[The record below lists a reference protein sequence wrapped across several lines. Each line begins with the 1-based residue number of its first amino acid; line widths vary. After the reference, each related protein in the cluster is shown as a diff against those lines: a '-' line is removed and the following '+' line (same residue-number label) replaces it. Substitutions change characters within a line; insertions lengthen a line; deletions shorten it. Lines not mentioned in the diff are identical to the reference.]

1 MKMTTTEKMKSFYF
15 AGKELSTKLKAG
27 EPLNPMTIKESFR
40 DTGSKTAVSVH
51 ETMALNQY
59 LKGLMMDA
67 PSSNMSYYEALG
79 HAISRVNPDGMTS
92 HTGFTKI
99 LRSKANAEGFM
110 QHPLRSQ
117 GMTLAEA
124 FCLSGFN
131 MGFVG
136 NNIVA
141 FD

>member
-1 MKMTTTEKMKSFYF
+1 MTTIEKMKSFYF
-15 AGKELSTKLKAG
+15 AGKDLSTKLKAG

-40 DTGSKTAVSVH
+40 NTGSKSAVSVH

-79 HAISRVNPDGMTS
+79 HAISRVNPDGMAS
-92 HTGFTKI
+92 HTRFTKI
-99 LRSKANAEGFM
+99 LRNKANAEGFVS
-110 QHPLRSQ
+110 HPSHSQ
-117 GMTLAEA
+117 GMTLSEA

-136 NNIVA
+136 NKVVT

>member
-1 MKMTTTEKMKSFYF
+1 MTTTEKMKSFYF

-51 ETMALNQY
+51 ETMALTQY

-79 HAISRVNPDGMTS
+79 HAVSRVNPDGMTS
-92 HTGFTKI
+92 HAGFTKI

-110 QHPLRSQ
+110 PHPLRSQ
-117 GMTLAEA
+117 GMTISEA
-124 FCLSGFN
+124 VCLSGFN
-131 MGFVG
+131 IGFVG
-136 NNIVA
+136 NKIVA

>member
-1 MKMTTTEKMKSFYF
+1 MTTTEKMKSFYF
-15 AGKELSTKLKAG
+15 AGKELSSKLKAG

-40 DTGSKTAVSVH
+40 DTDSKTAVTVH
-51 ETMALNQY
+51 ETMVLAQY
-59 LKGLMMDA
+59 IKGLMMDA

-79 HAISRVNPDGMTS
+79 HAVSRVNPEGMTS

-99 LRSKANAEGFM
+99 LRSKANAEEFM
-110 QHPLRSQ
+110 SHPSHPQ

-131 MGFVG
+131 MGLVG
-136 NNIVA
+136 NKVIA